1 MAALAEWG
9 LAGGY
14 PVMTAPSDC
23 PQVLALSNRKGGTG
37 KTTTAVNLAAEFG
50 RRGLRT
56 LLVDLDTQGHAAC
69 GFGIKPARGTPRAHD
84 ALRADGVPL
93 SDTILPTDQPNIW
106 LAPADDRYEEAD
118 RVTPARR
125 LAAALA
131 PLRDRFDR
139 IVIDTP
145 PSLGGTLVNALTAAD
160 AVLVPLLPHHL
171 AGEGVRQLSRLFFR
185 VAMDHNPDLQL
196 LGIVPVMVDR
206 RLNLHRQVIEAMSR
220 QFGADRIFTG
230 IRSDIQLAEAFA
242 AGQPITAYRPRS
254 RGALDHSLLV
264 DEIASLSSRG
274 ADRRPARPLPP
285 PTRTGVPL

>member
-1 MAALAEWG
+1 
-9 LAGGY
+9 
-14 PVMTAPSDC
+14 MTAASGC

-56 LLVDLDTQGHAAC
+56 LVVDLDTQGHAAC
-69 GFGIKPARGTPRAHD
+69 GFGVKPARGTPRAHD
-84 ALRADGVPL
+84 TLRGDGVPL
-93 SDTILPTDQPNIW
+93 ADAVVPTDQPNLW
-106 LAPADDRYEEAD
+106 LAPADEQYEEAD
-118 RVTPARR
+118 RPTPARR
-125 LAAALA
+125 LAEALA
-131 PLRDRFDR
+131 PLRGRFDR

-185 VAMDHNPDLQL
+185 VAMEHNPDLRL

-206 RLNLHRQVIEAMSR
+206 RLNLHRQVISAMSR

-230 IRSDIQLAEAFA
+230 IRADIHLAEAFA
-242 AGQPITAYRPRS
+242 AGKPIAAYRPRS
-254 RGALDHSLLV
+254 RGTLDHSLLV
-264 DEIASLSSRG
+264 DEIDSLSTHG
-274 ADRRPARPLPP
+274 FDRRPDRHIHPL
-285 PTRTGVPL
+285 TRTGAPL